1 MLYQHQKRIW
11 YILMVDISTP
21 NSFYIIWFN
30 SYFSY
35 DVGISIKDAVKH
47 IAENLEIKDR
57 DNCSSLSQWLYIFTK
72 GYVSNLRSR
81 RALPNDY
88 WTAETVEDYMRC
100 KVINFPIG
108 VHNEEMRRDAFRTWI
123 ISRKLAD
130 EREKDKKNL
139 FVCTYNPSTQ
149 QVNFV
154 KNICLNVDTK
164 VETLGL
170 LEHINLGTVKITDQF
185 FNSVTFGTKVTVG
198 DRIFIRRIFPIQNE
212 SDEKLEKLIVTEA
225 KIGENLTHIDDCH
238 VLVIQEGWHSHGL
251 DFDKFVISKIR
262 EITVRFEPRQEKDKE
277 NNLEFK
283 TVDIALDPKITME
296 TVLSRLSSCVN
307 INQANLELYKCY
319 STKSMMKRP
328 AEFPVELESEKNLES
343 LLEWC
348 KEGTKTVY
356 YRLKLEPRK
365 SGSGSLTSSLLQSA
379 LAQALPV
386 SLTPTSG
393 TDPEEDGVC
402 LSVEEDIMDTA
413 WSFLH
418 FMNNYYSKV
427 AQLVMV
433 IMWFQQH
440 FAWNEIIVFC

>member
-1 MLYQHQKRIW
+1 MNIIQYLFDNNAFIALRYLFVRMSS
-11 YILMVDISTP
+11 ILFL
-21 NSFYIIWFN
+21 FY
-30 SYFSY
+30 SY
-35 DVGISIKDAVKH
+35 DIGLSLKDCLTDM
-47 IAENLEIKDR
+47 AERLNVRER
-57 DNCSSLSQWLYIFTK
+57 DLTTLNQWLYIFTK

-149 QVNFV
+149 EVSFV
-154 KNICLNVDTK
+154 KNICLNVETK

-185 FNSVTFGTKVTVG
+185 FNLVTFGTKVTVG

-225 KIGENLTHIDDCH
+225 KLGENLSHIDDCH
-238 VLVIQEGWHSHGL
+238 VLVIQEGGHSQGL
-251 DFDKFVISKIR
+251 DFDKFIISKIR
-262 EITVRFEPRQEKDKE
+262 EITVRFEPRNSPPPSNPPKFDPAQPAIDM
-277 NNLEFK
+277 
-283 TVDIALDPKITME
+283 ALDPKMSVE
-296 TVLSRLSSCVN
+296 TVLQRLSEVTGL
-307 INQANLELYKCY
+307 AVPRLELYKCY

-328 AEFPVELESEKNLES
+328 AEFPVDVACERNLES

-348 KEGTKTVY
+348 KEGAKTVY
-356 YRLKLEPRK
+356 FRLRDSAPGRA
-365 SGSGSLTSSLLQSA
+365 GSA
-379 LAQALPV
+379 PPPPLAMLPPILAAEV
-386 SLTPTSG
+386 EVG
-393 TDPEEDGVC
+393 EAEDKAEAVC

-413 WSFLH
+413 
-418 FMNNYYSKV
+418 
-427 AQLVMV
+427 
-433 IMWFQQH
+433 
-440 FAWNEIIVFC
+440 